1 MFFTSENLKNHVFM
15 RFSAL
20 CKKIFYFMVD
30 KSRFMVYFYFLL
42 YITIVSKDYS
52 YI

>member
-1 MFFTSENLKNHVFM
+1 MQ
-15 RFSAL
+15 
-20 CKKIFYFMVD
+20 KIFYFMVD

-42 YITIVSKDYS
+42 YKYIVSKDYS